1 MSECHW
7 GWLHLRLPANSRLVW
22 FCPYSITATHCYC
35 THTHIHTIF
44 VSRFD
49 LDKRYNESDKNTSC
63 TPTMSTIVSICVLH
77 FIGSFYKCCSVCA
90 LVSSK
95 SCVHCPIAHWTIPI
109 NLITY
114 LSGNEVFNSNKKS
127 NECVQVRLQKDTNVE
142 YGYRMCAK
150 EWSTCL

>member
-1 MSECHW
+1 MP
-7 GWLHLRLPANSRLVW
+7 LRLTAFAFASQQSTSVILSIFDHSNSLLL
-22 FCPYSITATHCYC
+22 
-35 THTHIHTIF
+35 HTHTIF

-114 LSGNEVFNSNKKS
+114 LSGNEAFNSNKKS

-150 EWSTCL
+150 E